1 MTVRSFYRHL
11 PSLHRRRLGAL
22 GLLLAVA
29 VAAGAGPVAAQSD
42 EDIIE
47 DRKARREETLQAA
60 QAASEGLDAATAE
73 ADDLIDALNKAQAAS
88 ERPADRPG

>member
-1 MTVRSFYRHL
+1 MIRCL
-11 PSLHRRRLGAL
+11 PARPLGAL

-60 QAASEGLDAATAE
+60 QAASENLDAATAE
-73 ADDLIDALNKAQAAS
+73 ADDLIDALNKAQAAV